1 MTDNVVPLPAWRR
14 TASEQS
20 TDTAVRAENILLRD
34 ELARTRLKL
43 EVSQGLAKA
52 AINNAAELALQL
64 GAVEAERDMA
74 LHRLGDAL

>member
-14 TASEQS
+14 TASELS
-20 TDTAVRAENILLRD
+20 SETAVRAENVLLKD

-43 EVSQGLAKA
+43 EVSQDLAKA

-64 GAVEAERDMA
+64 GAAEAERDMA
-74 LHRLGDAL
+74 LYQREGNR